1 MPEFETKLT
10 QQQQVKPQSF
20 VFGTAFY
27 NPEHLA
33 ATSDQQP
40 LVRALGHLNR

>member
-1 MPEFETKLT
+1 MPEFETKLI

-20 VFGTAFY
+20 ILGTAFY
-27 NPEHLA
+27 NPQHLA

-40 LVRALGHLNR
+40 LVRALGDLNR